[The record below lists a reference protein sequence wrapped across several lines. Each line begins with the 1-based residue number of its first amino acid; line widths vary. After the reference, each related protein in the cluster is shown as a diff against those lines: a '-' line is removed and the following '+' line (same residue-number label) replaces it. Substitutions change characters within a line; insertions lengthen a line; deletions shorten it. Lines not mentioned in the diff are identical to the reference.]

1 MRHAIAVTAALSLA
15 ALASLVSA
23 QDAEAPEPLAP
34 EAAHELRETHMKV
47 YGSQLGILG
56 PMAQGEAPYDAAAAQ
71 AAADRILENAT
82 SDDWLVMWPE
92 GSAQG
97 EVPDSRALPA
107 IWEQAED
114 FEAKHQA
121 LIEAATALQAA
132 AGTDVASLG
141 IALGGV
147 GLACGSCHETYRAP
161 EE

>member
-1 MRHAIAVTAALSLA
+1 MRHAIAVTAALSVAVLG
-15 ALASLVSA
+15 SLVSA
-23 QDAEAPEPLAP
+23 QDAEPPEELAP
-34 EAAHELRETHMKV
+34 EAAHEFRETHMKV
-47 YGSQLGILG
+47 YGAQLGILG
-56 PMAQGEAPYDAAAAQ
+56 PMAQGAAPYDAAAAQ

-82 SDDWLVMWPE
+82 SDDWMVMWPE

-97 EVPDSRALPA
+97 EVPDSRALPV

-132 AGTDVASLG
+132 AGTDLA
-141 IALGGV
+141 ALQGAIGGV
-147 GLACGSCHETYRAP
+147 GQACGSCHETYRAP